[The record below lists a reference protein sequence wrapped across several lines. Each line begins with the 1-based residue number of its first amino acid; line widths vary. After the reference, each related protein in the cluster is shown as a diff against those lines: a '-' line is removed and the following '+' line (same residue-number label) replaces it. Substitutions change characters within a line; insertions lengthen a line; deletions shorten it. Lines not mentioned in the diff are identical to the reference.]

1 MVELLGAADIR
12 ALAQSLGVVPTKKLG
27 QNFVTDPNTIRRIVQ
42 AAKLTGSETV
52 VEIGPGLG
60 SLTLGLLEQA
70 KSVIAV
76 EIDNKM
82 AAAIEQT
89 VQERAQGKSFH
100 LVSADALKV
109 TELPLD
115 PDALV
120 ANLPYNISVPVLLHF
135 LEQFPSIHSGL
146 VLVQAEVAHRLAAVP
161 GSKVYGVPSAKLAWY
176 ANANLAGNIGR
187 NIFWPAP
194 NVDSALVYFVKRDVA
209 LGSEELRLET
219 FAVIDNA
226 FAQRRKTLRQ
236 ALAEWAGSAANAE
249 EILVRAGIDPT
260 KRGEALTI
268 LDFVSIA
275 KARQGQMFKKKV
287 KDTGIFD
294 DLPVFQSHPS
304 TQREEVKKS
313 GRRAMLIP
321 DKPATADLSSDQLVT
336 NTGRQREDWLEI
348 IYQSAHRESKQ
359 KDISTWLQNSYRVQK
374 WWANSIALMYL
385 KWREAPKTNT
395 GSDSVLRVS
404 QRIEASASRAF
415 SILNSEKLYGED
427 FKRFL
432 KQVDSERLV
441 LSFED
446 ETRATITFQAA
457 GSDCDVLVEHE
468 FIQGK
473 ATVKNR
479 TVFWSSLLNQVASQ
493 VSR

>member
-1 MVELLGAADIR
+1 MIELLGAADIR

-236 ALAEWAGSAANAE
+236 ALAEWAGSATNAE

-275 KARQGQMFKKKV
+275 KARQG
-287 KDTGIFD
+287 
-294 DLPVFQSHPS
+294 
-304 TQREEVKKS
+304 
-313 GRRAMLIP
+313 
-321 DKPATADLSSDQLVT
+321 
-336 NTGRQREDWLEI
+336 
-348 IYQSAHRESKQ
+348 
-359 KDISTWLQNSYRVQK
+359 
-374 WWANSIALMYL
+374 
-385 KWREAPKTNT
+385 
-395 GSDSVLRVS
+395 
-404 QRIEASASRAF
+404 
-415 SILNSEKLYGED
+415 
-427 FKRFL
+427 
-432 KQVDSERLV
+432 
-441 LSFED
+441 
-446 ETRATITFQAA
+446 
-457 GSDCDVLVEHE
+457 
-468 FIQGK
+468 
-473 ATVKNR
+473 
-479 TVFWSSLLNQVASQ
+479 
-493 VSR
+493 

>member
-42 AAKLTGSETV
+42 AAKLDGSETV

-76 EIDNKM
+76 EIDNRM

-89 VQERAQGKSFH
+89 VQMRAQGKSFH

-109 TELPLD
+109 TELPLA

-236 ALAEWAGSAANAE
+236 ALAEWAGSASNAE
-249 EILVRAGIDPT
+249 EILLRAGIDPT

-268 LDFVSIA
+268 RDFVSIA
-275 KARQGQMFKKKV
+275 KARQG
-287 KDTGIFD
+287 
-294 DLPVFQSHPS
+294 
-304 TQREEVKKS
+304 
-313 GRRAMLIP
+313 
-321 DKPATADLSSDQLVT
+321 
-336 NTGRQREDWLEI
+336 
-348 IYQSAHRESKQ
+348 
-359 KDISTWLQNSYRVQK
+359 
-374 WWANSIALMYL
+374 
-385 KWREAPKTNT
+385 
-395 GSDSVLRVS
+395 
-404 QRIEASASRAF
+404 
-415 SILNSEKLYGED
+415 
-427 FKRFL
+427 
-432 KQVDSERLV
+432 
-441 LSFED
+441 
-446 ETRATITFQAA
+446 
-457 GSDCDVLVEHE
+457 
-468 FIQGK
+468 
-473 ATVKNR
+473 
-479 TVFWSSLLNQVASQ
+479 
-493 VSR
+493 